1 MRAFA
6 TTALLLL
13 AALANLLPVL
23 GVLSTARL
31 ESLYGVLLQDPNLA
45 ILMRHRAVLFAIVGG
60 LLGVA
65 AFHPPLRPFAI
76 AVGLVSMLSFVAI
89 AGLTG
94 DYNPQLRRVVL
105 VDVIASLG
113 LVAAALLD
121 YFAVTDGR

>member
-1 MRAFA
+1 MRTLA
-6 TTALLLL
+6 TALLLL

-23 GVLSTARL
+23 GVLSTSRL
-31 ESLYGVLLQDPNLA
+31 ESLYGVLLRNPNLA

-65 AFHPPLRPFAI
+65 AFHPPLRTFAI
-76 AVGLVSMLSFVAI
+76 AAGLVSMLSFVAI
-89 AGLTG
+89 AGLVG

-121 YFAVTDGR
+121 AFTVRDGR

>member
-1 MRAFA
+1 MRALA
-6 TTALLLL
+6 TALLLL

-31 ESLYGVLLQDPNLA
+31 ESLYGVLLQDPDLA

-60 LLGVA
+60 LLGAA
-65 AFHPPLRPFAI
+65 AFHPPLRSLAI
-76 AVGLVSMLSFVAI
+76 AAGLVSMLSFVAI
-89 AGLTG
+89 AGLVG

-105 VDVIASLG
+105 VDGIASLG

>member
-1 MRAFA
+1 MRTLA
-6 TTALLLL
+6 TALLLL

-31 ESLYGVLLQDPNLA
+31 ESLYGVLLRNPNLA

-65 AFHPPLRPFAI
+65 AFHPPLRTFAI
-76 AVGLVSMLSFVAI
+76 AAGLVSMLSFVAI

-121 YFAVTDGR
+121 AFTVRDGR